1 MKHLLTATSAA
12 AVSMALMVVVPSP
25 SNADIVHLDDVI
37 IQFSLCLGND
47 CSNGESFGFDTLRLK
62 ENNVRIHFDDTS
74 VSASFPRNDWRITIN
89 DSGNGGGSYFSIDDA
104 TAGRQVF
111 RVDAGAPVNSLY
123 IDSQGDVGIGVANAT
138 TDLHVRSG
146 NTPTLRLEQDGSSG
160 FTAQTFDVAANE
172 ANFFIRDVTN
182 GSALPFRIQPGA
194 DQDTLYLSDSSRV
207 GIGRNNPQ
215 VSMDFLARN
224 GTVGSGGANSVTGTA
239 LRLASVSGS
248 VVMAMDAG
256 NNGEGWRLSSQT
268 NDTEFRISKG
278 GSGEREF
285 VLDSAGNLTIFGEI
299 TTGGSCSGGC
309 DAVFAEDYDLPSI
322 REHAD
327 FMMDNGYLMHVGPT
341 PETGPFN
348 LSTKVG
354 GMLSE
359 LEYAHLYIAQLETDL
374 RSTNDRLNA
383 LEDRVGQ
390 LD

>member
-12 AVSMALMVVVPSP
+12 AVSMALMAIVPSP

-37 IQFSLCLGND
+37 IQFSLCVGND

-111 RVDAGAPVNSLY
+111 RVDAGAPSNSLY
-123 IDSQGDVGIGVANAT
+123 VDAQGDVGIGVANAV
-138 TDLHVRSG
+138 TDIHVRSG

-172 ANFFIRDVTN
+172 ANFFIRDATN
-182 GSALPFRIQPGA
+182 GGELPFRIQPGA

-215 VSMDFLARN
+215 VSMDFLARS
-224 GTVGSGGANSVTGTA
+224 GTVGSGGANSVTGTS

-383 LEDRVGQ
+383 LEERVGQ

>member
-12 AVSMALMVVVPSP
+12 AVSMALMAIVPSP

-111 RVDAGAPVNSLY
+111 RVDAGAPSNSLY
-123 IDSQGDVGIGVANAT
+123 VDAQGDVGIGVANAV
-138 TDLHVRSG
+138 TDIHVRSG

-172 ANFFIRDVTN
+172 ANFFIRDATN
-182 GSALPFRIQPGA
+182 GGSLPFRIQPGA

-215 VSMDFLARN
+215 VSMDFLARS
-224 GTVGSGGANSVTGTA
+224 GTVGSGAANSVTGTS

>member
-12 AVSMALMVVVPSP
+12 AVSMALMAIVPSP

-37 IQFSLCLGND
+37 IQFSLCVGND

-89 DSGNGGGSYFSIDDA
+89 DSGNGGGAYFSIDDA

-111 RVDAGAPVNSLY
+111 RVDAGAPSNSLY
-123 IDSQGDVGIGVANAT
+123 IDAQGDVGIGVANAV
-138 TDLHVRSG
+138 TDIHVRSG

-327 FMMDNGYLMHVGPT
+327 FMMENGYLMHVGPT

>member
-89 DSGNGGGSYFSIDDA
+89 DSGNGGGAYFSIDDA

-111 RVDAGAPVNSLY
+111 RVDAGAPSNSLY

-194 DQDTLYLSDSSRV
+194 DQDTLYLNSSSRV
-207 GIGRNNPQ
+207 GIGTNSPQ
-215 VSMDFLARN
+215 VPLDVYASSA
-224 GTVGSGGANSVTGTA
+224 TVGTNVSNSANRAGLRVRSQSGPAQIA
-239 LRLASVSGS
+239 LDS
-248 VVMAMDAG
+248 G
-256 NNGEGWRLSSQT
+256 NNGEGWRLLSVDDDSAL
-268 NDTEFRISKG
+268 RIVRAG
-278 GSGEREF
+278 NGVVELE
-285 VLDSAGNLTIFGEI
+285 LDVAGNLTLGGTI
-299 TTGGSCSGGC
+299 TTSGSCSGGC
-309 DAVFAEDYDLPSI
+309 DAVFDESYELPSI
-322 REHAD
+322 RDHAD
-327 FMMDNGYLMHVGPT
+327 FMFENQHLMHVGPT
-341 PETGPFN
+341 PEDGPFN
-348 LSTKVG
+348 LSLKLG

-359 LEYAHLYIAQLETDL
+359 LEYAHIYIAQLEGEVSSLSSRVD
-374 RSTNDRLNA
+374 A
-383 LEDRVGQ
+383 LERR
-390 LD
+390 